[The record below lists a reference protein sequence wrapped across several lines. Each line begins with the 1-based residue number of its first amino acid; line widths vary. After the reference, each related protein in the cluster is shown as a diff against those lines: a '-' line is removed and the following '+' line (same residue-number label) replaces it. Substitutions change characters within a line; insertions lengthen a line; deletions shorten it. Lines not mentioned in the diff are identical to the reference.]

1 MLTQTACA
9 ALRSGHV
16 LRLRYD
22 GYTRDVEVHAVGF
35 TEDDNAV
42 MRVWQVAGG
51 SGSNEPVGWKLLPL
65 DAAVEAEVTTERSM
79 APRAGY
85 NPADP
90 VMKVI
95 TCQL

>member
-1 MLTQTACA
+1 MWTQTACA

-16 LRLRYD
+16 LQLRYD

-35 TEDDNAV
+35 TTDDNPV

-51 SGSNEPVGWKLLPL
+51 SVSNEPVGWKLLQL
-65 DAAVEAEVTTERSM
+65 DETVEAVVTTERSM
-79 APRAGY
+79 APRPGY
-85 NPADP
+85 NSADP

>member
-1 MLTQTACA
+1 MWTQTACA

-16 LRLRYD
+16 LQLRYD

-35 TEDDNAV
+35 TQDDNAV

-51 SGSNEPVGWKLLPL
+51 SDSNEPAGWKLLTL
-65 DAAVEAEVTTERSM
+65 DEAVEAVVTTERSM
-79 APRAGY
+79 APRDGY

-90 VMKVI
+90 IMKVI

>member
-1 MLTQTACA
+1 MWTQTACA

-16 LRLRYD
+16 LQLRYD
-22 GYTRDVEVHAVGF
+22 GYTREVEVHAVGF
-35 TEDDNAV
+35 TKDDNAV

-51 SGSNEPVGWKLLPL
+51 SVSNEPVGWKLLQL
-65 DAAVEAEVTTERSM
+65 DDTVEAVVTTERSM
-79 APRAGY
+79 APRPGY

>member
-1 MLTQTACA
+1 MWTQTACA

-16 LRLRYD
+16 LQLRYE

-35 TEDDNAV
+35 TKDDNAV

-51 SGSNEPVGWKLLPL
+51 GSDEPAGWKLLRL
-65 DAAVEAEVTTERSM
+65 DEAAEAVVTTERSM